1 VPLSCSSSV
10 ITGVDGSI
18 YFEPAG
24 TQYCLLDNSDFPVG
38 TSISVPTDNDY
49 RVGDPVV
56 FKVEGSGKLDS
67 ALTAATTTYYVVKR
81 TATSI
86 DVSATKGGAAI
97 TLKGDGGL
105 GAATGGAPATLG
117 TGTLP
122 TTSGAYTGAAG
133 PFTGVA
139 TTGGTGTGLTVDVT
153 LTTNNVTAI
162 VIAAAGTGYTAGD
175 TITIDG
181 GLIGGTSTTGDVTFT
196 VATASAIAA
205 GGNSPGGANHISIDY
220 AEFAAVCQVKSF
232 SIDLSREE
240 IDTTTLPCGVG
251 GGGGFQAPFRTMQ
264 AGYASGS
271 GSMTVQFTEDQN
283 TLANRLLSNSMRK
296 NQAGAEVRLFVNAV
310 DDGTGKPD
318 LTKSLYIQAPISI
331 MGFSLSVTPED
342 VTTADLNFSLSGQ
355 PSHLFV

>member
-1 VPLSCSSSV
+1 MPIACSSSV
-10 ITGVDGSI
+10 LTGVDGSI

-24 TQYCLLDNSDFPVG
+24 TQFCLLDHTDFAAG
-38 TSISVPTDNDY
+38 TSITVPADNDY

-56 FKVEGSGKLDS
+56 FTVEGSAKLDT
-67 ALTAATTTYYVVKR
+67 ALTAGTTYYVVAR
-81 TATSI
+81 TATTI
-86 DVSATKGGAAI
+86 GVS
-97 TLKGDGGL
+97 
-105 GAATGGAPATLG
+105 
-117 TGTLP
+117 
-122 TTSGAYTGAAG
+122 
-133 PFTGVA
+133 A
-139 TTGGTGTGLTVDVT
+139 TTGGTAIALNGDGGTG
-153 LTTNNVTAI
+153 TAD
-162 VIAAAGTGYTAGD
+162 TAG
-175 TITIDG
+175 
-181 GLIGGTSTTGDVTFT
+181 
-196 VATASAIAA
+196 A
-205 GGNSPGGANHISIDY
+205 ANHISIDY
-220 AEFAAVCQVKSF
+220 AEFAAVCMVKEF

-251 GGGGFQAPFRTMQ
+251 GGGSFQAPFRTMQ

-296 NQAGAEVRLFVNAV
+296 NQAGAEVRLFVNSV

-342 VTTADLNFSLSGQ
+342 VTTAELNFSLSGQ

>member
-1 VPLSCSSSV
+1 MPIACSSSV
-10 ITGVDGSI
+10 LTGVDGSI

-24 TQYCLLDNSDFPVG
+24 TQYCLLDNSDFPIG
-38 TSISVPTDNDY
+38 TSITVPADNDY

-56 FKVEGSGKLDS
+56 FKVEGGGKIDT
-67 ALTAATTTYYVVKR
+67 ALTAGTTFYVVKR

-86 DVSATKGGAAI
+86 DVSATKGGTAI

-105 GAATGGAPATLG
+105 GAA
-117 TGTLP
+117 
-122 TTSGAYTGAAG
+122 
-133 PFTGVA
+133 
-139 TTGGTGTGLTVDVT
+139 D
-153 LTTNNVTAI
+153 
-162 VIAAAGTGYTAGD
+162 TAG
-175 TITIDG
+175 
-181 GLIGGTSTTGDVTFT
+181 
-196 VATASAIAA
+196 A
-205 GGNSPGGANHISIDY
+205 ANHISIDY
-220 AEFAAVCQVKSF
+220 ADFAAVCMVKEF

-240 IDTTTLPCGVG
+240 IDTTTLPCGTG
-251 GGGGFQAPFRTMQ
+251 GGGSFQAPFRTMQ

-331 MGFSLSVTPED
+331 MGFSLSVTPDD
-342 VTTADLNFSLSGQ
+342 VTTAELNFSLSGQ